1 MRDPPVSGTRIEEA
15 PLTSPW
21 SFSGDDPVSGVTVW
35 LTGLPSA
42 GKSTIAAAV
51 AEVLTDA
58 GTRVEVLDG
67 DVVRPHLS
75 SELGFSRAHR
85 DLNVARIG
93 WVARLLARHG
103 VVVLVPVIAPY
114 ADTREAVR
122 ADHEATGAAYLEV
135 HVSTPVEVT
144 AERDVKGLYAKAA
157 RGELT
162 GLTGVD
168 DPYEEPTEA
177 DLVIDTSL
185 VALPDATR
193 QVLDLVD
200 QTLGSDLR

>member
-1 MRDPPVSGTRIEEA
+1 M
-15 PLTSPW
+15 TSLS
-21 SFSGDDPVSGVTVW
+21 SFSGDAPGGGVTVW

-42 GKSTIAAAV
+42 GKSTIATAV
-51 AEVLTDA
+51 AEVLTGA
-58 GTRVEVLDG
+58 GTPVEVLDG

-75 SELGFSRAHR
+75 SELGFSREHR

-114 ADTREAVR
+114 AETREAVR
-122 ADHEATGAAYLEV
+122 ADHEATGTGYLEV

-168 DPYEEPTEA
+168 DPYEEPTDP
-177 DLVIDTSL
+177 DLVIDTSRVPL
-185 VALPDATR
+185 LDATR